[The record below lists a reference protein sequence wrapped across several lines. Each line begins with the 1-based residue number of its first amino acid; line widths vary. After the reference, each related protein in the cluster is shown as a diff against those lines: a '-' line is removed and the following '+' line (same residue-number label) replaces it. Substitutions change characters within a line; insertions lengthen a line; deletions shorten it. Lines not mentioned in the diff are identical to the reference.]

1 MDSSFAPRVLLV
13 LPQFPQ
19 DPAAGAPR
27 SLVNICEMLVASGFQ
42 VRALAI
48 SASESGKPIKP
59 EKLLDDLKIKFQIE
73 SRKRPELVFC
83 HRGVS
88 FRVIDVAGL
97 TMTKAYEVYGQY
109 FDAAFDEELR
119 NFQPDAIFT
128 YGGLDADIRRQRRA
142 KNSGAKVV
150 FGLRNEFYLS
160 TDDWH
165 RYIDAFITPSHFLT
179 DLYRRGIGIETV
191 PLPTPMELQDV
202 VADEHDPIFLTIIN
216 PSFEKGVVLFATLA
230 EELSKVRPDLPILVI
245 ESRGSAGRLAEIGL
259 AGGFDLR
266 RHENIMFSPS
276 VPQPKDIYA
285 PTRVLVAPSLWQEAG
300 GRIVGEA
307 LVNGIPPLVS
317 DRGAL
322 SEYAGGA
329 GYTFHVPD
337 SITPATRV
345 PVSPEVVQPWIDVI
359 VRMFDDEEFYRAEC
373 AKAREAAKRFLPEV
387 LAPQYVKFFREIIAK
402 G

>member
-27 SLVNICEMLVASGFQ
+27 SLTNICEMLASSEFQ
-42 VRALAI
+42 VRALANT
-48 SASESGKPIKP
+48 ASESGKAIQPGKI
-59 EKLLDDLKIKFQIE
+59 LSDLAIDFRIE
-73 SRKRPELVFC
+73 QRKRHEYVFC

-88 FRVIDVAGL
+88 FRVIDIAGL
-97 TMTKAYEVYGQY
+97 SMTKADKIYGHH
-109 FDAAFDEELR
+109 FDDAFDDELR
-119 NFQPDAIFT
+119 TFQPDAIFT
-128 YGGLDADIRRQRRA
+128 YGGLESDIRRHRRA
-142 KNSGAKVV
+142 KNTGAKIV

-160 TDDWH
+160 TNEWH
-165 RYIDAFITPSHFLT
+165 RYVDAFITPSHFLS
-179 DLYRRGIGIETV
+179 DLYRDRIGIETV
-191 PLPTPMELQDV
+191 PMPTPMELQDV

-216 PSFEKGVVLFATLA
+216 PSPEKGVVLFATLA
-230 EELSKVRPDLPILVI
+230 EELSKRRPDLPILVI
-245 ESRGSAGRLAEIGL
+245 ESRGSAGRLAEIGF

-300 GRIVGEA
+300 GRIVAEA

-322 SEYAGGA
+322 SEYTGGA
-329 GYTFHVPD
+329 GYTFHVPE
-337 SITPATRV
+337 SITPATRR
-345 PVSPEVVQPWIDVI
+345 PVSPEVVLPWIDI
-359 VRMFDDEEFYRAEC
+359 IIRMFDDEDFYQSEY
-373 AKAREAAKRFLPEV
+373 AKTREASKRFLPEV
-387 LAPQYVKFFREIIAK
+387 LAPQYVKFFREIIARR
-402 G
+402 

>member
-1 MDSSFAPRVLLV
+1 MDSSFAPRVLLA

-27 SLVNICEMLVASGFQ
+27 SLTNICEMLAASGFE
-42 VRALAI
+42 VRALAVT
-48 SASESGKPIKP
+48 ASDSKKPIDPAKIL
-59 EKLLDDLKIKFQIE
+59 KDLGIDFRVE
-73 SRKRPELVFC
+73 RRKRPVYSFC
-83 HRGVS
+83 HRGIA

-97 TMTKAYEVYGQY
+97 AVTKWGELFEHH

-119 NFQPDAIFT
+119 TFQPDSIFT
-128 YGGLDADIRRQRRA
+128 YGGLEADIRRHRRA
-142 KNSGAKVV
+142 QNSGAKVV
-150 FGLRNEFYLS
+150 FGLRNEFYL
-160 TDDWH
+160 TTNAWH
-165 RYIDAFITPSHFLT
+165 RHTDAIITPSHFLSN
-179 DLYRRGIGIETV
+179 LYRERIGIETI
-191 PLPTPMELQDV
+191 PMPTPMELQDV
-202 VADEHDPIFLTIIN
+202 VAEDHDPIFLTIIN
-216 PSFEKGVVLFATLA
+216 PSPEKGVVLFATLA
-230 EELSKVRPDLPILVI
+230 EELSKRRPDIPILVI
-245 ESRGSAGRLAEIGL
+245 ESRGSAGLL
-259 AGGFDLR
+259 AGVGETAGFDLR

-276 VPQPKDIYA
+276 VPQPKDIYI
-285 PTRVLVAPSLWQEAG
+285 PTRVLIAPSLWQEAG

-322 SEYAGGA
+322 SEYTGGA
-329 GYTFHVPD
+329 GFTFHVPE

-345 PVSPEVVQPWIDVI
+345 PVYPEVVEPWIDVI
-359 VRMFDDEEFYRAEC
+359 IRMFDDEDFYQTEC